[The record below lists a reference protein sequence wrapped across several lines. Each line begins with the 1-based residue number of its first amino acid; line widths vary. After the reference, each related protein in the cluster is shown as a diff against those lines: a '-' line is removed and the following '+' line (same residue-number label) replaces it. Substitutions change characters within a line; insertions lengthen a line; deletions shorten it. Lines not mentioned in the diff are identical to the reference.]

1 MLRRLRQSLF
11 AKLTLAVL
19 AAAVTVIVILL
30 FAIGEAMR
38 QGRAPQAWGPVAGFV
53 KFTAEEIF
61 RTPTRA
67 VIDDAAARLGMQIRY
82 QGPGLSYATDA
93 SVPAFDEV
101 RPYHRHYHRHNWRR
115 RGRDGVFVDF
125 EDGGV
130 QYLVHAR
137 APHRILMVS
146 KLRADEVNAGLILSA
161 ALAALVA
168 LFAGVH
174 FWMRRTLA
182 PLTELD
188 ANIAAVGRGEWREM
202 QTKRVD
208 EIGKLARAFNRMQL
222 QLREMLAT
230 RERLLADISH
240 ELRSPLARMKV
251 AVEFITDARIQKRL
265 GDDID
270 ELDSLTGD
278 LLESARLTS
287 KHGDL
292 TTAPCVA
299 ARLVHDSVAQLDAT
313 ARDYFRVQDESNGAQ
328 INADARRLKRALR
341 NLFDNSLKY
350 SELAPG
356 SITVTVASDGD
367 GDGADDGDGVGDDA
381 GDRVTIT
388 VQDRGPGLA
397 AADLARIFDAFYRA
411 DPARA
416 RGGDAATVPGG
427 YGLGMGLCRAIV
439 EAHRGAVTATSAPGE
454 GVTVTV
460 ALPAARPDSSFR
472 KAEK

>member
-1 MLRRLRQSLF
+1 MLRRLRRSLF
-11 AKLTLAVL
+11 AKLTLTVL
-19 AAAVTVIVILL
+19 AAAAAVIVILVL
-30 FAIGEAMR
+30 AIGEAMR
-38 QGRAPQAWGPVAGFV
+38 QGRAPQAWGPVSGFV
-53 KFTAEEIF
+53 KFTAEQIF
-61 RTPTRA
+61 AAPSQA

-82 QGPGLSYATDA
+82 QGPTLDYATDE
-93 SVPAFDEV
+93 SMPTFDEA
-101 RPYHRHYHRHNWRR
+101 RPHHRHRHRHAWHH
-115 RGRDGVFVDF
+115 RDGVFVDF

-130 QYLVHAR
+130 QYLAHAR
-137 APHRILMVS
+137 PPHRILLVS
-146 KLRADEVNAGLILSA
+146 RLRGDAVSVGLILSGVLA
-161 ALAALVA
+161 ALAA

-174 FWMRRTLA
+174 FWMRRALS
-182 PLTELD
+182 PLVELD
-188 ANIAAVGRGEWREM
+188 AHLAAVGRGEWREM

-208 EIGKLARAFNRMQL
+208 EIGKLARGFNRMQL
-222 QLREMLAT
+222 QLREMFAT

-251 AVEFITDARIQKRL
+251 AVEFIADARIQKRL
-265 GDDID
+265 GEDID

-292 TTAPCVA
+292 RTAPCVA
-299 ARLVHDSVAQLDAT
+299 AALVHDTVAQLDAT
-313 ARDYFRVQDESNGAQ
+313 ARDYFRVQDDSAGAV

-356 SITVTVASDGD
+356 SITVTVAGD
-367 GDGADDGDGVGDDA
+367 GI

-397 AADLARIFDAFYRA
+397 PADLTRIFDAFYRA
-411 DPARA
+411 DPSRT
-416 RGGDAATVPGG
+416 RTGGGNNTGIGPGG

-439 EAHRGAVTATSAPGE
+439 EAHCGTVTAASAPGE
-454 GVTVTV
+454 GVRVTV
-460 ALPAARPDSSFR
+460 ALPAKTAGADGAAPGTVS
-472 KAEK
+472 